1 PFTVDVQNSG
11 AAFMPF
17 GTKQLRFTIFP
28 ERAYIDSFA
37 EPMHRFG
44 FFIAINSKGQ
54 VRRFCEAKDTVQ
66 WTVSGAMR
74 FRQRRN
80 RAERQRVR
88 RF

>member
-1 PFTVDVQNSG
+1 MTKKMSGRFRKENQGFTGFSREILESPFTVDVQNSG

-44 FFIAINSKGQ
+44 FFIAINSKG
-54 VRRFCEAKDTVQ
+54 
-66 WTVSGAMR
+66 
-74 FRQRRN
+74 
-80 RAERQRVR
+80 
-88 RF
+88 